1 MLKLDLLAL
10 ENWATN
16 WQVNFNPN
24 KCEVMKITHDK
35 DKERTKYYISNIEL
49 KNVQNYKDLG
59 VIISSDL
66 SWSKHVEEIVNKAN
80 KILGLITRIVGN
92 RNKDV
97 FSLLYKSL
105 VRPTLEY
112 ACPLWD
118 PHLVKNIKSPKKSVT
133 HRTRSKTRGDAI
145 RRKVQ
150 NLKLEFIR
158 KTKRISFTDR
168 ML

>member
-49 KNVQNYKDLG
+49 KDVQNYKDLG

-66 SWSKHVEEIVNKAN
+66 SWSKHVEEIVNKLKRTKFWALSHVSWVIET
-80 KILGLITRIVGN
+80 KMFSHYCTN
-92 RNKDV
+92 R
-97 FSLLYKSL
+97 
-105 VRPTLEY
+105 
-112 ACPLWD
+112 
-118 PHLVKNIKSPKKSVT
+118 
-133 HRTRSKTRGDAI
+133 
-145 RRKVQ
+145 
-150 NLKLEFIR
+150 
-158 KTKRISFTDR
+158 
-168 ML
+168 

>member
-1 MLKLDLLAL
+1 M
-10 ENWATN
+10 
-16 WQVNFNPN
+16 
-24 KCEVMKITHDK
+24 
-35 DKERTKYYISNIEL
+35 
-49 KNVQNYKDLG
+49 G

-80 KILGLITRIVGN
+80 KVLGLITCIVGN

-105 VRPTLEY
+105 VRPILEY

-118 PHLVKNIKSPKKSVT
+118 PHLVKNIKAVEAVQRIAS
-133 HRTRSKTRGDAI
+133 RIALGQKTTGDAI

-158 KTKRISFTDR
+158 KMKRISFTDQ
-168 ML
+168 MLQDCF